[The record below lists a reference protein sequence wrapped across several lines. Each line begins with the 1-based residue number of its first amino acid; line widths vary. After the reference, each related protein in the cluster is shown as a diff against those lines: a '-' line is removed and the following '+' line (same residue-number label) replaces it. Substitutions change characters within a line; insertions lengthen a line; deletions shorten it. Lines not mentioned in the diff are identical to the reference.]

1 MLSPPAVSASAS
13 AGEPGKPASKPAS
26 KAPEADGKALKGD
39 ELTMD
44 KKGLA
49 AARSEKKAATL
60 EAIRA
65 KALADSQKGKQ

>member
-1 MLSPPAVSASAS
+1 MLNPPVASSSGAV
-13 AGEPGKPASKPAS
+13 EPAPAS
-26 KAPEADGKALKGD
+26 KAPEGDSKALKGD

-49 AARSEKKAATL
+49 AARSQKKEATL

-65 KALADSQKGKQ
+65 KALADSQKGKL